1 MTIKEGDSGY
11 DRLYQLWDGNAQ
23 YVDDGGMT
31 YRVYLP
37 NGREHP
43 VFSSMQDQ
51 MMYGSTST
59 SKLAP
64 EPKTNKPKQQKTT
77 TKNTDLGS

>member
-1 MTIKEGDSGY
+1 MEQEQI
-11 DRLYQLWDGNAQ
+11 DRLTLLWDGHAQ
-23 YVDDGGMT
+23 YVDDGGIT
-31 YRVYLP
+31 YRVLLP

-43 VFSSMQDQ
+43 VFAPMSDQ

-64 EPKTNKPKQQKTT
+64 EPKKQKPQTI
-77 TKNTDLGS
+77 TKKHTDLGN